1 MHVICMTKYIL
12 LQGYRGRKREHTQN
26 KMTEFIWG
34 KKIWEMHTYI
44 VYLRCTDAQRKYF
57 QMRMKLFRGC
67 KVYKL
72 EIRRLYYTY
81 KNIYLI

>member
-1 MHVICMTKYIL
+1 
-12 LQGYRGRKREHTQN
+12 
-26 KMTEFIWG
+26 
-34 KKIWEMHTYI
+34 MHTYI

-81 KNIYLI
+81 KNVYLI